1 MSQQAGLLALR
12 DFRGKY
18 LGRLPQRECSAH
30 EVITLEGCHGV
41 RFLKEAPTAGIVHGR
56 PPVGREDPGDPPYLW
71 VIDDSGVPYILDQPV
86 IVLGYSGP
94 KHSNLTGGG
103 QAFVGGELWFKS
115 DQELVVSGASRSEEH
130 TSELQSRQYLVCRL
144 LL

>member
-1 MSQQAGLLALR
+1 
-12 DFRGKY
+12 
-18 LGRLPQRECSAH
+18 
-30 EVITLEGCHGV
+30 
-41 RFLKEAPTAGIVHGR
+41 
-56 PPVGREDPGDPPYLW
+56 

-115 DQELVVSGASRSEEH
+115 DQELVVSGASGRYPPEDEAQLEDAIGVFRQFGYET
-130 TSELQSRQYLVCRL
+130 TSMGWEVDSAKRYLELPT
-144 LL
+144 